1 MNTENMTLDQL
12 LERKAYLKR
21 HIKNLEEMDALRSVE
36 QTIELKRL
44 RAEMKRVK
52 HNVSL
57 KIVQH
62 RLF

>member
-57 KIVQH
+57 KIVQQ